1 MKIHTTPASLQDK
14 INWIRLA
21 RSEHVG
27 RSTFFRLVKIF
38 GSPKQALEQ
47 VSHYAFQGGSKQQI
61 KVYSQSDAEKE
72 VSDSHAFGAEIVL
85 FCEENYPKLLR
96 EIPDAPPLFTAKGRL
111 DFLQRAA
118 IAIVG
123 PRNASFN
130 GILFAKK
137 IARELGENNLVIV
150 SGMARGIDAAAHEVT
165 IDSGTIA
172 VIAGGINHIYPKE
185 NTELYHKICKQGL
198 MISESPFNAPPK
210 GGNFVQRNRIIS
222 GLSLG
227 VVVVEAS
234 LRSGSLVTA
243 RFGVEQG
250 REIFAVPGSP
260 FDPRCLGTNR
270 LIKQGAKLTENVEDI
285 LEEINFL
292 ISRYEKS
299 ETLQERDSE
308 DFLGFSEK
316 LPSDDEVKKI
326 RQEIFARLNTSPITI
341 EAIIQEMQVP
351 ARLVNIAVVQLE
363 LADKVEVN
371 YGRVA
376 LKRSGNSY

>member
-1 MKIHTTPASLQDK
+1 MKHKTSTCIIQNK
-14 INWIRLA
+14 VEWIRLV
-21 RSEHVG
+21 RSENVG

-61 KVYSQSDAEKE
+61 KVYLESDAAKE
-72 VSDSHAFGAEIVL
+72 VTDSHKFGAEIIL
-85 FCEENYPKLLR
+85 FSDENYPKLLR
-96 EIPDAPPLFTAKGRL
+96 EIPDAPPLFTAKGNL
-111 DFLQRAA
+111 DFLNRHA
-118 IAIVG
+118 IAVVG

-137 IARELGENNLVIV
+137 IARELGENNLLIV

-165 IDSGTIA
+165 LNSGTIA

-185 NTELYHKICKQGL
+185 NTELYHKICYQGL
-198 MISESPFNAPPK
+198 VISESPFNAPPK
-210 GGNFVQRNRIIS
+210 GGNFVQRNRLIS

-270 LIKQGAKLTENVEDI
+270 LIKQGAKLTENIEDI
-285 LEEINFL
+285 LEEITAL
-292 ISRYEKS
+292 KS
-299 ETLQERDSE
+299 SSDRSEILQEPEAD
-308 DFLGFSEK
+308 DFIGFVEK
-316 LPSDDEVKKI
+316 MPSDDEVKKI
-326 RQEIFARLNTSPITI
+326 RQEIFSKLSSAPITI

-371 YGRVA
+371 YGKVV
-376 LKRSGNSY
+376 LKRV

>member
-1 MKIHTTPASLQDK
+1 MEQHTTSAASLREK
-14 INWIRLA
+14 VEWIRLA
-21 RSEHVG
+21 RSENVG

-38 GSPKQALEQ
+38 GSPRQALQQ

-61 KVYSQSDAEKE
+61 KVYSEIDAARE
-72 VSDSHAFGAEIVL
+72 VENSHKFGAEIVL

-96 EIPDAPPLFTAKGRL
+96 EIPDPPPLFTAKGRL
-111 DFLQRAA
+111 EFLNRPA

-130 GILFAKK
+130 GVLFAKK
-137 IARELGENNLVIV
+137 IARELGENNFLIV
-150 SGMARGIDAAAHEVT
+150 SGMARGIDAAAHDVT
-165 IDSGTIA
+165 VNSGTIA

-185 NTELYHKICKQGL
+185 NTELYHKICQQGL
-198 MISESPFNAPPK
+198 VISESPFNAPPK

-260 FDPRCLGTNR
+260 LDPRCLGTNR

-285 LEEINFL
+285 LEEISLLQGNF
-292 ISRYEKS
+292 EKVKM
-299 ETLQERDSE
+299 LQEP
-308 DFLGFSEK
+308 DFEEFIGLSEK
-316 LPSDDEVKKI
+316 LPSDDEIRKI
-326 RQEIFARLNTSPITI
+326 RQKIFTRLSLSPITI

-371 YGRVA
+371 YGRVV
-376 LKRSGNSY
+376 LKRV

>member
-1 MKIHTTPASLQDK
+1 MEQHTTSAASLREK
-14 INWIRLA
+14 VEWIRLA
-21 RSEHVG
+21 RSENVG

-38 GSPKQALEQ
+38 GSPRQALQQ

-61 KVYSQSDAEKE
+61 KVYSEIDAARE
-72 VSDSHAFGAEIVL
+72 VENSHKFGAEIVL

-96 EIPDAPPLFTAKGRL
+96 EIPDPPPLFTAKGRL
-111 DFLQRAA
+111 EFLNRPA

-130 GILFAKK
+130 GVLFAKK
-137 IARELGENNLVIV
+137 IARELGENNFLIV
-150 SGMARGIDAAAHEVT
+150 SGMARGIDAAAHDVT
-165 IDSGTIA
+165 VNSGTIA

-185 NTELYHKICKQGL
+185 NTELYHKICQQGL
-198 MISESPFNAPPK
+198 VISESPFNAPPK

-260 FDPRCLGTNR
+260 LDPRCLGTNR

-285 LEEINFL
+285 LEEISLLRGNF
-292 ISRYEKS
+292 EKV
-299 ETLQERDSE
+299 TMLQEPE
-308 DFLGFSEK
+308 AKEFIGLSEK
-316 LPSDDEVKKI
+316 LPSDDEIRKI
-326 RQEIFARLNTSPITI
+326 RQKIFTRLSLSPITI

-371 YGRVA
+371 YGRVV
-376 LKRSGNSY
+376 LKRPQ

>member
-1 MKIHTTPASLQDK
+1 MEHTTFAASLQEK
-14 INWIRLA
+14 VEWIRLA
-21 RSEHVG
+21 RSENVG

-38 GSPKQALEQ
+38 GSPRQALQQ

-61 KVYSQSDAEKE
+61 KVYSEKDAVRE
-72 VSDSHAFGAEIVL
+72 VENSHQFGAQIVL

-96 EIPDAPPLFTAKGRL
+96 EIPDPPPLFTAKGRL
-111 DFLQRAA
+111 EFLNRPA

-130 GILFAKK
+130 GVLFAKK
-137 IARELGENNLVIV
+137 IARELGENNFLIV
-150 SGMARGIDAAAHEVT
+150 SGMARGIDAAAHDAT
-165 IDSGTIA
+165 INLGTIA

-185 NTELYHKICKQGL
+185 NTELYHKICQQGL
-198 MISESPFNAPPK
+198 VISESPFNAPPK

-260 FDPRCLGTNR
+260 LDPRCLGTNR

-285 LEEINFL
+285 LEEISLLHGNF
-292 ISRYEKS
+292 EKNKM
-299 ETLQERDSE
+299 LQEPDVQE
-308 DFLGFSEK
+308 FVGLYEK
-316 LPSDDEVKKI
+316 LPSDDEIDKI
-326 RQEIFARLNTSPITI
+326 RRKIFTRLSLSPITI

-363 LADKVEVN
+363 LADKIEVN
-371 YGRVA
+371 YGRVV
-376 LKRSGNSY
+376 LKRA